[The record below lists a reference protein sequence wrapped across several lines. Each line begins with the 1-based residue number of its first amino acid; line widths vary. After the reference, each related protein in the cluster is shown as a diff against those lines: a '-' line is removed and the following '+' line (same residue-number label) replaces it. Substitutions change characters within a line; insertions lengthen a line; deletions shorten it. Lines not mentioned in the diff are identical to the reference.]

1 MNFEVYQII
10 VPIIGLFSVVLTI
23 KSHTEG
29 NNKLFETFFW
39 ILFWLGISILA
50 IIPDQITFFLS
61 DLLGIKDNVNAIIF
75 IGLALSFFIHFK
87 TFVTIKKQNKQIT
100 DLVRKTALEIE
111 KLQNKNR

>member
-10 VPIIGLFSVVLTI
+10 VPLIGLFSIGLTL
-23 KSHTEG
+23 KSHRGG
-29 NNKLFETFFW
+29 NNTLFETFFW
-39 ILFWLGISILA
+39 VLFWLGVCILA

-87 TFVTIKKQNKQIT
+87 TFVTIKRQNKQIT

-111 KLQNKNR
+111 KLQKTNQ